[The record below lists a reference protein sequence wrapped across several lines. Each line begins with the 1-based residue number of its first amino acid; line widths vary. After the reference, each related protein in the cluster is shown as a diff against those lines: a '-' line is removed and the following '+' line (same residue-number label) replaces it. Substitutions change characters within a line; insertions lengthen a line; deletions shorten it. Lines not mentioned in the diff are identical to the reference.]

1 MGDIWIPI
9 ADICSDAGIVVKVT
23 STNAGWE
30 TRSRSSG
37 GFAAAPARGDVHHAA
52 SARGAG

>member
-37 GFAAAPARGDVHHAA
+37 GFAALPLGVMWHHAA
-52 SARGAG
+52 S